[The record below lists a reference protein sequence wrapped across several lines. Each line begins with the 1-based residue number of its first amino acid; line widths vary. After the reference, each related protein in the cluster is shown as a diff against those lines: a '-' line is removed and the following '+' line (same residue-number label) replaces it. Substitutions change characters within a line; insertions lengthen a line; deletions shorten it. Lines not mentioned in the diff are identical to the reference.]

1 MKDKLVK
8 EHYCWVQ
15 QILKTQLNMKNKMT
29 AINRLALPVLI
40 YSFRTVNWS
49 RQETEKIDGNT
60 RQLLTVEGIHHPKA
74 DVNRPYIKR
83 WNGGHRLVELDS
95 AYNAAIWSQQVQDRD
110 RLTRLM
116 QEPDTIKQNILC
128 RKVATRIKQKCMKH
142 ALHNI

>member
-49 RQETEKIDGNT
+49 RQETEKIDQKT
-60 RQLLTVEGIHHPKA
+60 RNLQTNGGIHHPKA
-74 DVNRPYIKR
+74 DINRPYIKGQ
-83 WNGGHRLVELDS
+83 NGGHAFVKLES
-95 AYNAAIWSQQVQDRD
+95 AYN
-110 RLTRLM
+110 
-116 QEPDTIKQNILC
+116 
-128 RKVATRIKQKCMKH
+128 VAVVGVS
-142 ALHNI
+142 